1 MYINKEQVIS
11 SEENEIIIENIKNF
25 NKALLY
31 LIKEKIS
38 LDIVKYLINQQK
50 KIRVT
55 SKYR

>member
-1 MYINKEQVIS
+1 MIVS
-11 SEENEIIIENIKNF
+11 SEENEILIENIKNF
-25 NKALLY
+25 NKPLLY